1 MGGVV
6 FYIHLPDKAI
16 DGKGKKGGRTLLC
29 SPFIYEDIDQF
40 DGDLGLMIYQ
50 ALTTSNNPISKYHH
64 IEGRR
69 SVCVCVVQSV
79 TVRHWP
85 LYSS

>member
-6 FYIHLPDKAI
+6 FYIHLPEKAI
-16 DGKGKKGGRTLLC
+16 DGQGKKGGALQC
-29 SPFIYEDIDQF
+29 SPFIYEDID
-40 DGDLGLMIYQ
+40 Q

-79 TVRHWP
+79 TVRPWP

>member
-1 MGGVV
+1 MGRGR
-6 FYIHLPDKAI
+6 
-16 DGKGKKGGRTLLC
+16 KGGKTLQC

-40 DGDLGLMIYQ
+40 DGDLGLMVYQ

-64 IEGRR
+64 IE
-69 SVCVCVVQSV
+69 VCVCVVQSV

>member
-1 MGGVV
+1 MGRER
-6 FYIHLPDKAI
+6 KRE
-16 DGKGKKGGRTLLC
+16 GKGTLQC
-29 SPFIYEDIDQF
+29 SLFIYEDINQF
-40 DGDLGLMIYQ
+40 NGDPGLMVYQ

-64 IEGRR
+64 IEGRH

-85 LYSS
+85 LYTVHSLYSS